1 MANADQ
7 NGRRIVGWDYYEILL
22 IEIEQTYKMFVYSMK
37 SSALQYFFV
46 NCVRV
51 NFVKSTSDFM
61 CSTDIV
67 NRNQLKLDDYEVV
80 HYIE

>member
-1 MANADQ
+1 
-7 NGRRIVGWDYYEILL
+7 
-22 IEIEQTYKMFVYSMK
+22 MK

-61 CSTDIV
+61 CSTGIV
-67 NRNQLKLDDYEVV
+67 NRNQLKLGDYEVV
-80 HYIE
+80 YYIE